1 MSSFAWLF
9 LGHLTGDFLFQ
20 TRWMAVHKL
29 NNNVALIIHCLVYSL
44 IIGLFSLP
52 FGGLSFP
59 ALAVVFL
66 SHAFLDKRN
75 FIAWWTEHITGITA
89 SSTQFLWL
97 KIVTDQ
103 IFHLLVLVIA
113 LHV

>member
-1 MSSFAWLF
+1 MSPFAWLF

-29 NNNVALIIHCLVYSL
+29 NNNAALIVHCLVYSL
-44 IIGLFSLP
+44 TIALFSLP
-52 FGGLSFP
+52 FGGLSFL
-59 ALAVVFL
+59 ALVIVFL
-66 SHAFLDKRN
+66 THAFLDKRK
-75 FIAWWTEHITGITA
+75 FIAWWTEHITGAKA

-103 IFHLLVLVIA
+103 IFHLLVLAIA
-113 LHV
+113 LHI